1 LEKRVLTLGLV
12 AVMVAAVGCG
22 GSEGGATTTG
32 DQVQV
37 AGVLTAY
44 YAAQVD
50 GDAKK
55 ACGYLTRARQVEL
68 LRFVQK
74 LPTKDHLN
82 SCADALAFILDA
94 PGGRLLVRN
103 VEINGVK
110 VSGESA
116 KATGDSTAAN
126 GRSTSTTYY
135 KLTKTDGVWK
145 IAAGSG
151 STTITPANTIAP

>member
-12 AVMVAAVGCG
+12 AVMVAVVGCG
-22 GSEGGATTTG
+22 GSEGGTTTTS
-32 DQVQV
+32 DQGHVTR
-37 AGVLTAY
+37 VLTAY
-44 YAAQVD
+44 YAAQAD
-50 GDAKK
+50 GDANK

-68 LRFVQK
+68 LRLVQG

-110 VSGESA
+110 VSGGSA
-116 KATGDSTAAN
+116 KATADSTAAN
-126 GRSTSTTYY
+126 GRTTSATYY

-151 STTITPANTIAP
+151 STTITPTKTIAP